1 MIDEIHMKPFD
12 WLSEYRERLD
22 DEGRLVRDA
31 DHQGLTPARRLRLE
45 AEDWGAAARIAAAM
59 GLRHAGVFAD
69 PPDLA
74 PPAQTSTLPDDEEP
88 TITLRAVLEQQGDYL
103 VLETQVPLALPEL
116 PSQTPW
122 YPGLDRLERHAQ
134 DLVGVR
140 FTDHPHPH
148 RWTRHQAWREGRF
161 PLRADFPLAGEDQR
175 RTQADR
181 DYPFEALTGDGVYQ
195 IPVGP
200 VHAGIIEPGHFR
212 FHAEGETVLQL
223 EARLGYV
230 HKGIERLA
238 VGRDAVG
245 LARLAG
251 RISGDSTVAHTWA
264 ACQALERASG
274 CEVPARA
281 LVLRGLLCERE
292 RVANHIGDIG
302 AICNDVGMA
311 FIHMQCARLREDWQ
325 RASQAHFGHRL
336 LMDRIIPGGVAVDLD
351 AAAVATLRAEHEAM
365 RRAIAPI
372 FAIVDELPSLAD
384 RLLTTGH
391 LQTKDARTLGCTGYV
406 AKASG
411 LGFDLRRDAPYPP
424 YDALA
429 VEVPVQQ
436 EGDVAA
442 RVRMR
447 MHEVRQSLNL
457 MDELLRRLPDGP
469 IAAELPAASAGAI
482 GLGLVEG
489 WRGEVLAF
497 VRFRNDGRI
506 ARYFARDPSWFTWP
520 ALERLI
526 HGNIVPDFPVCNKSV
541 NASYSGQDL

>member
-1 MIDEIHMKPFD
+1 MKTHD
-12 WLSEYRERLD
+12 WLPEYLARLD
-22 DEGRLVRDA
+22 AEGRSVRTA
-31 DHQGLTPARRLRLE
+31 DHPGLAPAHRLHLE
-45 AEDWGAAARIAAAM
+45 AKDWGEAARIAAAI

-69 PPDLA
+69 PPDRA
-74 PPAQTSTLPDDEEP
+74 PQVASNDALTVTV
-88 TITLRAVLEQQGDYL
+88 RAVLEQQGGYL
-103 VLETQVPLALPEL
+103 VLETQVPLDRPEL

-140 FTDHPHPH
+140 FIDHPHPH
-148 RWTRHQAWREGRF
+148 RWTRHQAWAEGRF
-161 PLRADFPLAGEDQR
+161 PLHADFPSAGEDQQ
-175 RTQADR
+175 RTPADR
-181 DYPFEALTGDGVYQ
+181 DYPFAGLTGDGVYQ

-238 VGRDAVG
+238 VGRDAMG

-251 RISGDSTVAHTWA
+251 RVSGDSTVAHTWA

-274 CEVPARA
+274 CAVPDRA

-292 RVANHIGDIG
+292 RIANHIGDIG

-311 FIHMQCARLREDWQ
+311 FIHQQCARLRECWQ

-336 LMDRIIPGGVAVDLD
+336 LMDRVVPGGVAVDLD
-351 AAAVATLRAEHEAM
+351 AIAVESLHAEQEALRQAM
-365 RRAIAPI
+365 GPI
-372 FAIVDELPSLAD
+372 FAIVDDLPSLAD
-384 RLLTTGH
+384 RLLTTGQLH
-391 LQTKDARTLGCTGYV
+391 AEDARALGCTGYV

-424 YDALA
+424 YDRLAL
-429 VEVPVQQ
+429 ERMVQD

-442 RVRMR
+442 RVRVRMR
-447 MHEVRQSLNL
+447 EVQQSLTL
-457 MDELLRRLPDGP
+457 MNELLQRLPDGP
-469 IAAELPAASAGAI
+469 IATALPPAPADAL
-482 GLGLVEG
+482 GLGLIEG

-497 VRFRNDGRI
+497 VRLSADGHV
-506 ARYFARDPSWFTWP
+506 ARYFARDPSWFSWP

-541 NASYSGQDL
+541 NGSYAGHDL